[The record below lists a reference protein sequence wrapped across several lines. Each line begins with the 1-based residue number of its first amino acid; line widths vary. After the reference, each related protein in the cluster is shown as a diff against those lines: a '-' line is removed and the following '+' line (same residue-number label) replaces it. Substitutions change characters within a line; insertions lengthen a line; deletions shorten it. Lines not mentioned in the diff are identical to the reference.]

1 MGKKINIEELATFC
15 RKKGFVYQNSEIYG
29 GLSGFF
35 DFGPLGVELKNNI
48 KTSLWKNFVTS
59 REDVV
64 GLDGSIISKAKI
76 WKASGHVDSFAD
88 VTLRCNKCKKIFRG
102 DHLIEDSLNIPADG
116 ISAEEVSNIIKK
128 HKLKCTKC
136 EGNLKTTASFNLMF
150 KTNIG
155 VIQNNPAYLRP
166 ETAQLIFTNFKAVQE
181 NARIKL
187 PFGIAQLGKAFRN
200 EISPRDFLFR
210 MREFEQ
216 FEIEFFTNSTVKNSC
231 SILKDVQSLKVN
243 ILTRKN
249 QKENT
254 NHETKSIKQ
263 LVDNHIFKEKWQAYW
278 VSLFYNWFLDNG
290 INPKNLRI
298 REHLKKELAH
308 YADSCFD
315 IEYKFPFGWKEI
327 HGNANRAQF
336 DLKQHME
343 ASKRDLSIF
352 DTESNTKTVP
362 YVVAEPSQGIERA
375 LLAFLFDAYN
385 DDEKRGNIV
394 LKLNPKL
401 SPIKITIFPLV
412 NKPGIIKLAKE
423 IQNKLKEKYAVFYD
437 KSGSI
442 GRRYARQ
449 DEIGTPICLTI
460 DFDSLKN
467 KDVTLR
473 DRDSTSQIRI
483 KIDKLNETID
493 KFLKGETIEKL
504 GKIIE

>member
-1 MGKKINIEELATFC
+1 MVKEINIEELATFC
-15 RKKGFVYQNSEIYG
+15 KKKGFVYQNSEIYG
-29 GLSGFF
+29 GLAGFF

-48 KTSLWKNFVTS
+48 KNSLWKKFVTS

-64 GLDGSIISKAKI
+64 GIDGSIISKADV

-88 VTLRCNKCKKIFRG
+88 VTLRCNKCKTIFRG
-102 DHLIEDSLNIPADG
+102 DHLIEDTLNIPSDG

-128 HKLKCTKC
+128 HKIKCTKC
-136 EGNLKTTASFNLMF
+136 EGTLKTTASFNLMF

-155 VIQNNPAYLRP
+155 VIQNSPAYLRP
-166 ETAQLIFTNFKAVQE
+166 ETAQLIFINFKSVQE
-181 NARIKL
+181 NSRLKL

-216 FEIEFFTNSTVKNSC
+216 FELEFFTNSIVKDSC
-231 SILKDVQSLKVN
+231 PIFKDIQSLKVN
-243 ILTRKN
+243 ILTRKH
-249 QKENT
+249 QKEDT
-254 NHETKSIKQ
+254 KHETKSMKQ

-278 VSLFYNWFLDNG
+278 VASFYNWFLDNG
-290 INPKNLRI
+290 MNPDHLRI

-352 DTESNTKTVP
+352 DTESHTKTVP
-362 YVVAEPSQGIERA
+362 YVIAEPSQGIERA

-385 DDEKRGNIV
+385 DDQDRGNIV
-394 LKLNPKL
+394 LKLDPKL
-401 SPIKITIFPLV
+401 SPIKIAIFPLV
-412 NKPGIIKLAKE
+412 NKPGLIKKAKE
-423 IQNKLKEKYAVFYD
+423 IQGELKEEYATFYD
-437 KSGSI
+437 QSGSI

-449 DEIGTPICLTI
+449 DEIGTPACLTI
-460 DFDSLKN
+460 DFDSIKN
-467 KDVTLR
+467 NDITLR
-473 DRDSTSQIRI
+473 DRNTTNQIRI
-483 KIDKLNETID
+483 NISKLNETIN
-493 KFLKGETIEKL
+493 KFLNGEEIEKL
-504 GKIIE
+504 GNIIK